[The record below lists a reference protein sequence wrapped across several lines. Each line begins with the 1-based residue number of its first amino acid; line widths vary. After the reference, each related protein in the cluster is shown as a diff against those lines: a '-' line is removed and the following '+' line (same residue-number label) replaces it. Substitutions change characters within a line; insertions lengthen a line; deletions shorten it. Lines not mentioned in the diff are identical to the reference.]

1 MRLRFIFSEIGIGL
15 RRNLSMT
22 ISVILVTFVSLTF
35 VGVAALLQ
43 TQIGK
48 MKDDWY
54 GKVEVA
60 AYLCPSHS
68 TVPTCASGEVTA
80 DQLAQIKATLAEP
93 QVAPYIQQGGVYFET
108 KQEAYASFEKRFSGD
123 FMASLA
129 TVDDMQASYRIKLA
143 DPTKFQVVADVLSGQ
158 PGVEQVQDQRQLF
171 DRMFLIMDRATLVS
185 GGLAA
190 VMLLAAIL
198 LITTTIRL
206 SALSRRRET
215 GIMRLVGASS
225 LFIQLPFML
234 EGAIAATIGA
244 LLAVGALWVAVK
256 YLVVD
261 WLGSSVQWIPYV
273 NPTDLTRIAPVLVV
287 IGIAL
292 AAISS
297 VVTLNRYTRV

>member
-1 MRLRFIFSEIGIGL
+1 MRIRFIFSEIGLGL

-35 VGVAALLQ
+35 VGVASLLQ

-60 AYLCPSHS
+60 AYLCPTGSS
-68 TVPTCASGEVTA
+68 VPTCSAGEVTA
-80 DQLAQIKATLAEP
+80 AQKADIEAQLASPE
-93 QVAPYIQQGGVYFET
+93 VAPYIQLPIHFET
-108 KQEAYASFEKRFSGD
+108 KEEAYASFQKRFAGD
-123 FMASLA
+123 FMTSLT
-129 TVDDMQASYRIKLA
+129 TVDDMNSSYRIKLT
-143 DPTKFQVVADVLSGQ
+143 DPTKYQVVADVLAGRQ
-158 PGVEQVQDQRQLF
+158 GVEEVQDERQLF
-171 DRMFLIMDRATLVS
+171 DRMFLIMDRATLLS

-190 VMLLAAIL
+190 VMLLAAVL

-206 SALSRRRET
+206 SAVSRRRET
-215 GIMRLVGASS
+215 GIMRLVGASN

-244 LLAVGALWVAVK
+244 ALAVGALWAGVK

-273 NPTDLTRIAPVLVV
+273 TPADLATVAPVLIV

-292 AAISS
+292 AAVSS
-297 VVTLNRYTRV
+297 VVTLNRFTKV